1 MQGGSF
7 LIMLVLMVGLMFFMS
22 RSQKKQYQKRME
34 SLNKLQKGNEV
45 ITIGGLYGTIDEVDK
60 ERKTGVFDVDGVY
73 LTFELG
79 AIKTVLPVSEGI
91 TAAATEGVSSEVDSA
106 IEE

>member
-1 MQGGSF
+1 MPNASF
-7 LIMLVLMVGLMFFMS
+7 LIVLAAMVGLMFFTS
-22 RSQKKQYQKRME
+22 RNQKKQYQKRME

-60 ERKTGVFDVDGVY
+60 ERKIVVLDVDGVY